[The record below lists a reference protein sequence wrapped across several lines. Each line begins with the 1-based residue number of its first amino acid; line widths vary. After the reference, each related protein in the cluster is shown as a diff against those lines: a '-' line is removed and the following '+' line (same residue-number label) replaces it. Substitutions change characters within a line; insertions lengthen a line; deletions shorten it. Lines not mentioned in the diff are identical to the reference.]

1 MLTRTGSA
9 AVIAA
14 LLALGPVVP
23 AGAQTLV
30 ESDGIVY
37 QAGPYSVGGALEGID
52 RQAAAAQGLV
62 DPQLR
67 GLLDRGARSTAY
79 GELFRF
85 GEAGSEGV
93 RLRAGAT
100 TARLEAPTEGR
111 SRRHGANARGDALDV
126 GLYAEML
133 FDSWRVAAIL
143 RHGLTSGG
151 TPARSG
157 EADLSYGFSPLQG
170 LEVRVG
176 PTLSWADGTA
186 ASQPPG
192 LRSWTGS
199 RLFHLGQD
207 EGWRDVGLSVSASWD
222 LFDNW
227 AVDSTLGV
235 ARPLSETGAEGQDEA
250 HGFGLLGI
258 RYRF

>member
-9 AVIAA
+9 AAIAA

-23 AGAQTLV
+23 ASAQTLV

-37 QAGPYSVGGALEGID
+37 QAGPYSVGGALDGID
-52 RQAAAAQGLV
+52 RQAAAAQGLL

-67 GLLDRGARSTAY
+67 GLLGPGARSRAY

-85 GEAGSEGV
+85 GEAGSDGL

-100 TARLEAPTEGR
+100 TTRFEAPAEGR
-111 SRRHGANARGDALDV
+111 SRVHGADRRGDALDV
-126 GLYAEML
+126 GLYAELL
-133 FDSWRVAAIL
+133 FDSWRVAA
-143 RHGLTSGG
+143 T
-151 TPARSG
+151 
-157 EADLSYGFSPLQG
+157 YGFSPLRG

-176 PTLSWADGTA
+176 PTLSWADGATA
-186 ASQPPG
+186 AQPPG
-192 LRSWTGS
+192 LRNWTGS

-207 EGWRDVGLSVSASWD
+207 EGWRDVGLAVSASWN

-235 ARPLSETGAEGQDEA
+235 ARPLSETGAEAQDEA